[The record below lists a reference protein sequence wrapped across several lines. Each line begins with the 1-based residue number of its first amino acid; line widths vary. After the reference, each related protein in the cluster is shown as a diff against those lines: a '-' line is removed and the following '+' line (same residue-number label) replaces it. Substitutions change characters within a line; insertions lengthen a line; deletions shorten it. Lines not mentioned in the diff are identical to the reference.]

1 MSDFETV
8 ARPYSRAI
16 FELASEQG
24 DLQFWSDVLQLG
36 ASLAEDEGL
45 RTLVGSPSVLESDLA
60 ELVISVM
67 SAVKDGPKMN
77 QEVKNLVALLAE
89 NERLLALPEI
99 STGYETFKQEAE
111 GSIEVEVTSARKLT
125 AKQEQD
131 IAKNMKARL
140 GKEVSITAEVD
151 ESLIAGAIIKAGD
164 LVIDGSALGKLN
176 KLTTQLNK

>member
-1 MSDFETV
+1 
-8 ARPYSRAI
+8 
-16 FELASEQG
+16 
-24 DLQFWSDVLQLG
+24 
-36 ASLAEDEGL
+36 
-45 RTLVGSPSVLESDLA
+45 
-60 ELVISVM
+60 M